1 MIHGISRKPATA
13 IAANGL
19 RNNSDQLGGKIRFQN
34 TLLDQQTQRLMRR
47 HALTAAAAEILAPFV
62 FGEEVAP

>member
-1 MIHGISRKPATA
+1 MAFPETAKPATA
-13 IAANGL
+13 ETVNGL
-19 RNNSDQLGGKIRFQN
+19 RNSDQLGGKIRFKN

-62 FGEEVAP
+62 FGEVAP

>member
-1 MIHGISRKPATA
+1 MASPEAAKAATA

-19 RNNSDQLGGKIRFQN
+19 RNSDQLGGKIRFQN

-47 HALTAAAAEILAPFV
+47 HALSAAAAEILAPFV
-62 FGEEVAP
+62 FGSEVAR

>member
-1 MIHGISRKPATA
+1 MASAETAKPATA

-34 TLLDQQTQRLMRR
+34 TLLSQQMQRLMRQ
-47 HALTAAAAEILAPFV
+47 HAMTAAAAELLAPFV
-62 FGEEVAP
+62 FGEVAR

>member
-1 MIHGISRKPATA
+1 MASPDKATPATA
-13 IAANGL
+13 LCSKPAPK
-19 RNNSDQLGGKIRFQN
+19 SDRFAGEIRFQN

-47 HALTAAAAEILAPFV
+47 HALTAAVAEILAPFV

>member
-1 MIHGISRKPATA
+1 MASPETAKPATA

-19 RNNSDQLGGKIRFQN
+19 RNSDQLGGKIRFQN

-47 HALTAAAAEILAPFV
+47 HALTAASAELLAPFV
-62 FGEEVAP
+62 FGEVA